1 MAKMAKKIQ
10 TDYTTGGHDIS
21 NTAIPYYQQ
30 ALTNMNDY
38 TNDPTQYIDK
48 YLKYYD
54 NTASQSDFLRN
65 YNRAMAN
72 ATNRNYSATGGGY
85 SSSGQ
90 RAYDDNQRYWNDQAA
105 RLSEQNTS
113 AAAQLA
119 QNYFNNNLQATS
131 AYNNAYQLG
140 KNYSDIEQWNNLVK
154 QNNSFKN
161 QALSVGGA
169 LHSQAGSVLSSIPTP
184 WTQAIGAGL
193 QQIGGVMQSQAI
205 DPDSFMAS
213 EGWIKSGGGTTDN
226 SGLFSSKG
234 IASGF
239 GATAGMGGN
248 NWLTSLFGGGSSG
261 TKMSGDSSNLA

>member
-1 MAKMAKKIQ
+1 MAKKIQ
-10 TDYTTGGHDIS
+10 TDYTKGGHEIS
-21 NTAIPYYQQ
+21 NTAVPYYKQ

-38 TNDPTQYIDK
+38 NADPTQYIDK

-54 NTASQSDFLRN
+54 NTAQQSDFLTD
-65 YNRAMAN
+65 YKRAMAN

-90 RAYDDNQRYWNDQAA
+90 RAYEDNQRYWNDEAS
-105 RLSEQNTS
+105 RLSQANTS

-119 QNYFNNNLQATS
+119 QNYFNNNLQS
-131 AYNNAYQLG
+131 AGAYHNAYGLG

-161 QALSVGGA
+161 QLLDVGGKM
-169 LHSQAGSVLSSIPTP
+169 HSQAGSVLSKIPNP

-193 QQIGGVMQSQAI
+193 QQVGGVMQSQAI

-226 SGLFSSKG
+226 SHLFNAEG
-234 IASGF
+234 IAAGF
-239 GATAGMGGN
+239 GATAGMGGK
-248 NWLTSLFGGGSSG
+248 NWLTALYGGGSPKG
-261 TKMSGDSSNLA
+261 TKMSGDGGTFA